1 MALNRLDNKWDK
13 INSKADLY
21 YLDLL
26 EYRNISN
33 EIAEKTGVEHESP
46 QLILMV
52 NGKPVYVETH
62 SGISIE
68 DLKDAIDRL
77 ES

>member
-33 EIAEKTGVEHESP
+33 EIAERTGVEHESP

-52 NGKPVYVETH
+52 NGKPAYVETH

-68 DLKDAIDRL
+68 DLSDAIDGL